1 MITAAQRHLQ
11 LATVQQLVQAGT
23 PARRACA
30 EAGISHATF
39 YRLLNR
45 STSFQT
51 RDPKSDTAT
60 PVCDGPR
67 AKRGRKPSLTL
78 TPAEQTRL
86 QYWMLIRENSLPAAL
101 SEWITDTQP
110 ESAERPGA
118 PPRAEIITF
127 IKERWSAALARHQRP
142 QWPLSL
148 KRAARVA
155 PEVRAM
161 FEGPRA
167 YLAHEA
173 TERRGNFIVIENER
187 IPFYAG
193 AIYESDDESENE
205 PFRFTDPATGEER
218 LGRQSLKTLDVYSHY
233 WLGFSHIGRARDA
246 YRAED
251 IADHFADIVDQ
262 YGLPLVWRIERG
274 RWDNNFIFGIEL
286 DQEGKRWGSLEEIIH
301 LQVCHLSRQKGTI
314 EGAFNFAQRLRA
326 HGRAGEALSIGR
338 TRGQFEEATKL
349 MLQSHRGNEAAL
361 AKFWSIEE
369 SAASVMAS
377 LDLDNATAHQRRSH
391 GNKFLVPRDLWAS
404 QVKRECP
411 ASERWRF
418 CAVKQRATVRKG
430 VIEVKVKHYP
440 ISFRFRCSGSRR
452 FPDVLLEHGHEVLI
466 AFSPSR
472 PEDGCHVFNAD
483 GSARNREGFGFAQ
496 FIGVADWMPEVAQI
510 VIGGQSG
517 GSEGQRAHRAQVRR
531 AFRALIPGG
540 SRKSFAQD
548 GLGNV
553 IRSQGFP
560 ACERSSPAP
569 EVHRAPR
576 APVIEDDGD
585 DWLALESLASGR
597 GALFAPSARELVSQ
611 P

>member
-1 MITAAQRHLQ
+1 MSPAARRLQ
-11 LATVQQLVQAGT
+11 IATVQQLILSGM

-30 EAGISHATF
+30 EAGVSHATF
-39 YRLLNR
+39 YRSLHQGQKAE
-45 STSFQT
+45 SQE
-51 RDPKSDTAT
+51 PKPQPS
-60 PVCDGPR
+60 R
-67 AKRGRKPSLTL
+67 RRRGRPAALTL
-78 TPAEQTRL
+78 TREEQLRL
-86 QYWMLIRENSLPAAL
+86 QWWMLIREGSLPAAL
-101 SEWITDTQP
+101 REWIHD
-110 ESAERPGA
+110 EEIISAERPGT
-118 PPRAEIITF
+118 PPRAEIITL
-127 IKERWSAALARHQRP
+127 IKERWNAALARHQRP

-148 KRAARVA
+148 KRAARITA
-155 PEVRAM
+155 EVRAL

-167 YLAHEA
+167 FLSHEA
-173 TERRGNFIVIENER
+173 TERRGNFMIIEGEK

-205 PFRFTDPATGEER
+205 PFRYTDPATGEEK
-218 LGRQSLKTLDVYSHY
+218 LGRQSLKTLDVFSHY

-274 RWDNNFIFGIEL
+274 RWDNNFIFGIPL
-286 DQEGKRWGSLEEIIH
+286 DQEGRRWGSLEEVVH
-301 LQVCHLSRQKGTI
+301 LQVCHLSRQKGNI

-338 TRGQFEEATKL
+338 TRGQFEQATKL
-349 MLQSHRGNEAAL
+349 MLAGHRGDEAAL

-369 SAASVMAS
+369 SAASVAAS

-418 CAVKQRATVRKG
+418 CAVKQRATAKKG
-430 VIEVKVKHYP
+430 TIEVKVKHYP
-440 ISFRFRCSGSRR
+440 VSFRFRCSGSKR

-472 PEDGCHVFNAD
+472 PEEGCHVFNAD
-483 GSARNREGFGFAQ
+483 TSARNREGFGFAK
-496 FIGVADWMPEVAQI
+496 FIGVAEWMPEVAQV
-510 VIGGQSG
+510 VIGGQAG

-531 AFRALIPGG
+531 VFRSIMPGG
-540 SRKSFAQD
+540 ARRNFAAD
-548 GLGNV
+548 GLGNMLHAQRDGAPV
-553 IRSQGFP
+553 
-560 ACERSSPAP
+560 CEPAP
-569 EVHRAPR
+569 RTIRRAH
-576 APVIEDDGD
+576 DDD
-585 DWLALESLASGR
+585 SDEDWLALESLASGR
-597 GALFAPSARELVSQ
+597 GALFAPSARQLVSQ